1 MAATTLQ
8 ARDVPLGGVRGIT
21 VHRTLPHRSRPT
33 IGAWCFVD
41 HFGPTD
47 GRMEVLPHPHTG
59 LQTVTWPIA
68 GQIRHRDSLGNDVV
82 LRPRELNLMTSG
94 DAVSHS
100 EFSADQDAM
109 HGVQLWVA
117 LPGHCRQGPA
127 DFQHVAELP
136 VVGGPGWEA
145 LVLVGEL
152 AGATSPAVVHTP
164 LLGAQITLDGTNDHD
179 GAVELELR
187 SDFEHAILCLDG
199 TVEVDGTEVEHRD
212 LRVLA
217 DGVDRVRLRP
227 VGDGPRTVLLLG
239 GEPFTEDLVMW
250 WNFIARDHDEIV
262 AAREAWQAEPVGG
275 RFGRVEGHGEDFI
288 PAPDLPHVRLRPRRR
303 LKL

>member
-1 MAATTLQ
+1 MAATTLR

-47 GRMEVLPHPHTG
+47 ARMNVLPHPHIG
-59 LQTVTWPIA
+59 LQTVTWPLE
-68 GQIRHRDSLGNDVV
+68 GRVRHRDSLGNDVV

-94 DAVSHS
+94 DGVSHS
-100 EFSADQDAM
+100 ELSADNDPM

-117 LPGHCRQGPA
+117 LPNDRRLGAA

-136 VVGGPGWEA
+136 TVGGAGWEA

-152 AGATSPAVVHTP
+152 AGVASPAVVHTP
-164 LLGAQITLDGTNDHD
+164 LLGAQITLDG
-179 GAVELELR
+179 GEVELDLR
-187 SDFEHAILCLDG
+187 PDFEHALLMLDG
-199 TVEVDGTEVEHRD
+199 PVEVDGTLVEHRD

-217 DGVDRVRLRP
+217 GDADQVRLRR

-239 GEPFTEDLVMW
+239 GEPFAEDLVMW
-250 WNFIARDHDEIV
+250 WNFIARDHDEIE
-262 AAREAWQAEPVGG
+262 AAREAWEAEPVGG
-275 RFGRVEGHGEDFI
+275 RYGRVEGHGEDAI
-288 PAPDLPHVRLRPRRR
+288 PAPELPHVRLRPRRR

>member
-8 ARDVPLGGVRGIT
+8 SRDVPLGGVRGIT

-47 GRMEVLPHPHTG
+47 ARMNVLPHPHIG
-59 LQTVTWPIA
+59 LQTVTWPIE
-68 GQIRHRDSLGNDVV
+68 GRIRHRDSLGNDVV

-94 DAVSHS
+94 DGVSHS
-100 EFSADQDAM
+100 ELSADDDPM

-117 LPGHCRQGPA
+117 LPNERRLGAA

-136 VVGGPGWEA
+136 TVGGPGWEA

-164 LLGAQITLDGTNDHD
+164 LVGAQITLDG
-179 GAVELELR
+179 GEVELDLR
-187 SDFEHAILCLDG
+187 ADFEHALLMLDG
-199 TVEVDGTEVEHRD
+199 EVEVDGTLVEHRD

-217 DGVDRVRLRP
+217 DDADRVRLRP

-239 GEPFTEDLVMW
+239 GVPFTEDLVMW
-250 WNFIARDHDEIV
+250 WNFIARDHDEIE
-262 AAREAWQAEPVGG
+262 AAREAWEAEPVGG
-275 RFGRVEGHGEDFI
+275 RYGRVEGHGEDFI
-288 PAPDLPHVRLRPRRR
+288 PAPELPHVRLRPRRR